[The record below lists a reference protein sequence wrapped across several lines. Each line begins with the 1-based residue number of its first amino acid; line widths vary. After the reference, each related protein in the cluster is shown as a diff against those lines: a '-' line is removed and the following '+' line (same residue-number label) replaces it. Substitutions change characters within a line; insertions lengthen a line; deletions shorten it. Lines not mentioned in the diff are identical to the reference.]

1 VCTEQG
7 ITASDLMRFES
18 VIDKVAEALP
28 PAKFSHA
35 ITILHSLLDAREELG
50 FCLLN
55 QEGLVRLARLKR
67 NHNAAQTPYIPPR
80 IWTYQMLR
88 LRECLQDYADHQA
101 RIEECFKFCLHA
113 YAQNCRSLR
122 SAMTTRHSFYAPF
135 QNKRSYPSAHYYG
148 SFSLTADRYGIA
160 NLLERWTGPFTQV
173 KGEKQISKFS
183 QYLDLVARAGLA
195 YSMNFS
201 LMRIEES
208 YSLRSD
214 CLLIER
220 DPKFGEIPMLV
231 GETTKTD
238 PDSDARWPVS
248 KSVSLAIYAMRHI
261 AGLRMLCARE
271 GTNIGVTKKDEEN
284 PYLISYQYEPWSKGK
299 HKPYKVRPR
308 TLEYRQMLLTNP
320 FFLDR
325 SIITIT
331 DEDLRIARLITP
343 SLDPETFKVGATW
356 PFAWHQLRRTGAVNM
371 QASDLVDDSS
381 LQLILKHQSRVMTIY
396 YGRNHSRLA
405 LSEETRTLFLET
417 MYEEITKTLRSLT
430 SPQFVSP
437 LGESRKESIV
447 SFIKETDARALF
459 KALKQGQVSARP
471 IRVGFCV
478 NNNPCPYG
486 GIESITHCMG
496 GDNGKGCPDLLLD
509 LTRESNI
516 KNYEKIV
523 DDQLRAVHPESPR
536 HKSLQGEKHAIGKFY
551 AIIQTQNR

>member
-1 VCTEQG
+1 
-7 ITASDLMRFES
+7 
-18 VIDKVAEALP
+18 
-28 PAKFSHA
+28 
-35 ITILHSLLDAREELG
+35 
-50 FCLLN
+50 
-55 QEGLVRLARLKR
+55 
-67 NHNAAQTPYIPPR
+67 
-80 IWTYQMLR
+80 
-88 LRECLQDYADHQA
+88 
-101 RIEECFKFCLHA
+101 
-113 YAQNCRSLR
+113 
-122 SAMTTRHSFYAPF
+122 
-135 QNKRSYPSAHYYG
+135 
-148 SFSLTADRYGIA
+148 
-160 NLLERWTGPFTQV
+160 
-173 KGEKQISKFS
+173 
-183 QYLDLVARAGLA
+183 
-195 YSMNFS
+195 
-201 LMRIEES
+201 
-208 YSLRSD
+208 
-214 CLLIER
+214 
-220 DPKFGEIPMLV
+220 
-231 GETTKTD
+231 
-238 PDSDARWPVS
+238 
-248 KSVSLAIYAMRHI
+248 
-261 AGLRMLCARE
+261 
-271 GTNIGVTKKDEEN
+271 
-284 PYLISYQYEPWSKGK
+284 
-299 HKPYKVRPR
+299 
-308 TLEYRQMLLTNP
+308 MLLTNP

-471 IRVGFCV
+471 NRVGFCV